1 MTKFKALLIGLILV
15 PVVLVTGCSAP
26 ADTVSQNLSKDADD
40 FKIMRKVVLYNGIT
54 DTYTLAVTGFCSL
67 NNDSG
72 DSVTCKV
79 DDGTYLKHIFRMG
92 DNMTLF
98 AEQLEPAEAKA
109 TRYKVYFRP
118 ETILPD
124 FQRPDTK

>member
-1 MTKFKALLIGLILV
+1 MRKILISALFVLGTLGLV
-15 PVVLVTGCSAP
+15 GCSSP
-26 ADTVSQNLSKDADD
+26 ADTVSYNLSKDADD
-40 FKIMRKVVLYNGIT
+40 FKVKRKVVLYNGIT

-67 NNDSG
+67 NNDAG

-79 DDGTYLKHIFRMG
+79 DEGVYLKHIFRMG

-98 AEQLEPAEAKA
+98 AEQLEPKEAKA
-109 TRYKVYFRP
+109 TQYKVYFRP

-124 FQRPDTK
+124 FQRPDTDR